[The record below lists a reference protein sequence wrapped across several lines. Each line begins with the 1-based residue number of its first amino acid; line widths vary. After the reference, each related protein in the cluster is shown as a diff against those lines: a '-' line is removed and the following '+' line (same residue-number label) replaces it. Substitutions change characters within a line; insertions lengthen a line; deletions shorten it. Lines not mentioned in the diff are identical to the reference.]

1 MFPGCSLCLGKFA
14 KKIRMVSSPSGE
26 ITRCIPVDVLGAFRL
41 RVITILTQETTG
53 HNGEMVKA
61 HTAGA

>member
-1 MFPGCSLCLGKFA
+1 M
-14 KKIRMVSSPSGE
+14 MVTSPSEE